1 MAKKSAEEG
10 ATKPAKA
17 AKPAKK
23 TAEETAKPAKPKYA
37 DMIAELIQDCENAR
51 VGVSRI
57 GLLKGLHDKFGLGG
71 ADAEERERNFV
82 NAQLNRALR
91 KGVEEGRLRM
101 AAPPGRK
108 NAGHYKL
115 MDKKA
120 AAVAEGAKV
129 VKKTVAAKSKDKASA
144 SKRLSLG
151 AVPKKKAKKATPAT
165 DAAEVKKK
173 APKKSTPAADAAK
186 AKKAAAGEK
195 TPVKAKKAADKTKEK
210 SASKVKPKKTAA
222 AAKKGEASA
231 GKKSKEAPVKKTA
244 AAKKPATKKAAG
256 KDAKTD

>member
-1 MAKKSAEEG
+1 MSKKSAEED

-17 AKPAKK
+17 SKPAKK

-37 DMIAELIQDCENAR
+37 DMIAEVIRDCENPR
-51 VGVSRI
+51 VGVSRV
-57 GLLKGLHDKFGLGG
+57 GFLKGLHDKFGLGG

-82 NAQLNRALR
+82 NAQLKRALR
-91 KGVEEGRLRM
+91 KGVEDGRLKM

-108 NAGHYKL
+108 HAGCYKL
-115 MDKKA
+115 VDAKA

-151 AVPKKKAKKATPAT
+151 AVPKKKAKKATPST
-165 DAAEVKKK
+165 DAAEVKK
-173 APKKSTPAADAAK
+173 APKKSTPAAD
-186 AKKAAAGEK
+186 G
-195 TPVKAKKAADKTKEK
+195 VKAKKAADKKKTPVKAKKVADETKK
-210 SASKVKPKKTAA
+210 SANKVKPKKTAA

-231 GKKSKEAPVKKTA
+231 GKTKEAPAKKTS
-244 AAKKPATKKAAG
+244 AAKKPAAKKAAG
-256 KDAKTD
+256 KAAKAD